1 MTAYKTLKTKI
12 VKVSNEEQLDR
23 VERSVDNALKRK
35 KITEKQ
41 FEKLMVEF
49 DKVMKKIGVDK
60 CESESEYSADD
71 DAADDPDYYPSEQS
85 ESEDDNE
92 Y

>member
-1 MTAYKTLKTKI
+1 MTVYKTLKTKI
-12 VKVSNEEQLDR
+12 IKVSNEEQLDR

-71 DAADDPDYYPSEQS
+71 AADDPDYYPSEQS

>member
-1 MTAYKTLKTKI
+1 MSTKMSAYKTLKTKI

-23 VERSVDNALKRK
+23 VERTVDNALKRK

-41 FEKLMVEF
+41 FEKLMLEF
-49 DKVMKKIGVDK
+49 DKAMKKIGVDK

-71 DAADDPDYYPSEQS
+71 AADDPDYYPSES
-85 ESEDDNE
+85 DDNE

>member
-1 MTAYKTLKTKI
+1 MSAYKTLKTKI

-23 VERSVDNALKRK
+23 VERTVDNALKRK

-71 DAADDPDYYPSEQS
+71 VADDPDYYPSES
-85 ESEDDNE
+85 DDDNE